1 MSELDFKKQLLINE
15 FKTLSKGKNNDEIL
29 PLILA
34 LSRKAQQSGISFSKD
49 DIYLIIDQVKDGL
62 TPKEQQLLP
71 QLLMLLEQRR
81 YNKPETDRDFLPVL
95 LPACFTFYLKD
106 SITLLFTVCHPDLF
120 CRLHHIDKA
129 CLCFGNSSRL

>member
-15 FKTLSKGKNNDEIL
+15 FKTLSKGKSNDEIL

-71 QLLMLLEQRR
+71 QLWMLLEPR
-81 YNKPETDRDFLPVL
+81 
-95 LPACFTFYLKD
+95 
-106 SITLLFTVCHPDLF
+106 
-120 CRLHHIDKA
+120 
-129 CLCFGNSSRL
+129 

>member
-15 FKTLSKGKNNDEIL
+15 FNALSKGKSNDEIL

-49 DIYLIIDQVKDGL
+49 DIYLIINQVKDGL

-71 QLLMLLEQRR
+71 QLLMLLEQR
-81 YNKPETDRDFLPVL
+81 
-95 LPACFTFYLKD
+95 
-106 SITLLFTVCHPDLF
+106 
-120 CRLHHIDKA
+120 
-129 CLCFGNSSRL
+129 

>member
-15 FKTLSKGKNNDEIL
+15 FKTLSKGKSNDEIL

-34 LSRKAQQSGISFSKD
+34 LSHKAQQSGISFSKD

-71 QLLMLLEQRR
+71 QLLMLLEQR
-81 YNKPETDRDFLPVL
+81 
-95 LPACFTFYLKD
+95 
-106 SITLLFTVCHPDLF
+106 
-120 CRLHHIDKA
+120 
-129 CLCFGNSSRL
+129 

>member
-15 FKTLSKGKNNDEIL
+15 FKTLSKGKSNDEIL

-34 LSRKAQQSGISFSKD
+34 LSRKAQQSGISYSKD

-71 QLLMLLEQRR
+71 QLLMLLEQR
-81 YNKPETDRDFLPVL
+81 
-95 LPACFTFYLKD
+95 
-106 SITLLFTVCHPDLF
+106 
-120 CRLHHIDKA
+120 
-129 CLCFGNSSRL
+129 

>member
-15 FKTLSKGKNNDEIL
+15 FKTLSKGKSNDEIL

-49 DIYLIIDQVKDGL
+49 DIYLIINQVKDGL

-71 QLLMLLEQRR
+71 QLLLLLEQR
-81 YNKPETDRDFLPVL
+81 
-95 LPACFTFYLKD
+95 
-106 SITLLFTVCHPDLF
+106 
-120 CRLHHIDKA
+120 
-129 CLCFGNSSRL
+129 

>member
-1 MSELDFKKQLLINE
+1 MSELDIKKQLLINE

-71 QLLMLLEQRR
+71 QLLMLLEQR
-81 YNKPETDRDFLPVL
+81 
-95 LPACFTFYLKD
+95 
-106 SITLLFTVCHPDLF
+106 
-120 CRLHHIDKA
+120 
-129 CLCFGNSSRL
+129 

>member
-15 FKTLSKGKNNDEIL
+15 FKTLSKGKSNDEIL

-34 LSRKAQQSGISFSKD
+34 LSSKAQQSGISFSKD

-71 QLLMLLEQRR
+71 QLLMLLEQR
-81 YNKPETDRDFLPVL
+81 
-95 LPACFTFYLKD
+95 
-106 SITLLFTVCHPDLF
+106 
-120 CRLHHIDKA
+120 
-129 CLCFGNSSRL
+129 

>member
-15 FKTLSKGKNNDEIL
+15 FKTLSKGKSNDEIL
-29 PLILA
+29 SLILA

-71 QLLMLLEQRR
+71 QLLMLLEQR
-81 YNKPETDRDFLPVL
+81 
-95 LPACFTFYLKD
+95 
-106 SITLLFTVCHPDLF
+106 
-120 CRLHHIDKA
+120 
-129 CLCFGNSSRL
+129 

>member
-15 FKTLSKGKNNDEIL
+15 FKTRAKGKSNDEIL

-49 DIYLIIDQVKDGL
+49 DIYLIINQVKDGL

-71 QLLMLLEQRR
+71 QLLMLLEQR
-81 YNKPETDRDFLPVL
+81 
-95 LPACFTFYLKD
+95 
-106 SITLLFTVCHPDLF
+106 
-120 CRLHHIDKA
+120 
-129 CLCFGNSSRL
+129 

>member
-15 FKTLSKGKNNDEIL
+15 FNTLSKGKSNDEIL

-49 DIYLIIDQVKDGL
+49 DIYLIINQVKDGL

-71 QLLMLLEQRR
+71 QLLMLLEQR
-81 YNKPETDRDFLPVL
+81 
-95 LPACFTFYLKD
+95 
-106 SITLLFTVCHPDLF
+106 
-120 CRLHHIDKA
+120 
-129 CLCFGNSSRL
+129 

>member
-15 FKTLSKGKNNDEIL
+15 FKTLSKGKSNDEIL

-71 QLLMLLEQRR
+71 QLLMILEQR
-81 YNKPETDRDFLPVL
+81 
-95 LPACFTFYLKD
+95 
-106 SITLLFTVCHPDLF
+106 
-120 CRLHHIDKA
+120 
-129 CLCFGNSSRL
+129 

>member
-1 MSELDFKKQLLINE
+1 MSELDFKKLLLINE

-71 QLLMLLEQRR
+71 QLLMLLEQR
-81 YNKPETDRDFLPVL
+81 
-95 LPACFTFYLKD
+95 
-106 SITLLFTVCHPDLF
+106 
-120 CRLHHIDKA
+120 
-129 CLCFGNSSRL
+129 

>member
-34 LSRKAQQSGISFSKD
+34 LSRKAQQSDISFSKD

-71 QLLMLLEQRR
+71 QLLMLLEQR
-81 YNKPETDRDFLPVL
+81 
-95 LPACFTFYLKD
+95 
-106 SITLLFTVCHPDLF
+106 
-120 CRLHHIDKA
+120 
-129 CLCFGNSSRL
+129 

>member
-15 FKTLSKGKNNDEIL
+15 FKTLSKRKSNDEIL

-49 DIYLIIDQVKDGL
+49 DIYLIINQVKDGL

-71 QLLMLLEQRR
+71 QLLMLLEQR
-81 YNKPETDRDFLPVL
+81 
-95 LPACFTFYLKD
+95 
-106 SITLLFTVCHPDLF
+106 
-120 CRLHHIDKA
+120 
-129 CLCFGNSSRL
+129 

>member
-15 FKTLSKGKNNDEIL
+15 FKTLSKGKSNDELL

-71 QLLMLLEQRR
+71 QLLMLLEQR
-81 YNKPETDRDFLPVL
+81 
-95 LPACFTFYLKD
+95 
-106 SITLLFTVCHPDLF
+106 
-120 CRLHHIDKA
+120 
-129 CLCFGNSSRL
+129 

>member
-15 FKTLSKGKNNDEIL
+15 FKTLSKGKNNDAIL

-71 QLLMLLEQRR
+71 QLLMLLEQR
-81 YNKPETDRDFLPVL
+81 
-95 LPACFTFYLKD
+95 
-106 SITLLFTVCHPDLF
+106 
-120 CRLHHIDKA
+120 
-129 CLCFGNSSRL
+129 

>member
-49 DIYLIIDQVKDGL
+49 DIYLIIDQVKDG
-62 TPKEQQLLP
+62 
-71 QLLMLLEQRR
+71 
-81 YNKPETDRDFLPVL
+81 
-95 LPACFTFYLKD
+95 
-106 SITLLFTVCHPDLF
+106 
-120 CRLHHIDKA
+120 
-129 CLCFGNSSRL
+129 

>member
-15 FKTLSKGKNNDEIL
+15 FKALSKGKSNDEIL

-71 QLLMLLEQRR
+71 QLLMLLEQR
-81 YNKPETDRDFLPVL
+81 
-95 LPACFTFYLKD
+95 
-106 SITLLFTVCHPDLF
+106 
-120 CRLHHIDKA
+120 
-129 CLCFGNSSRL
+129 

>member
-34 LSRKAQQSGISFSKD
+34 LIRKAQKSGISFSKD

-71 QLLMLLEQRR
+71 QLLMLLEQR
-81 YNKPETDRDFLPVL
+81 
-95 LPACFTFYLKD
+95 
-106 SITLLFTVCHPDLF
+106 
-120 CRLHHIDKA
+120 
-129 CLCFGNSSRL
+129 

>member
-62 TPKEQQLLP
+62 TLKEQQLLP
-71 QLLMLLEQRR
+71 QLLMLLEQR
-81 YNKPETDRDFLPVL
+81 
-95 LPACFTFYLKD
+95 
-106 SITLLFTVCHPDLF
+106 
-120 CRLHHIDKA
+120 
-129 CLCFGNSSRL
+129 

>member
-62 TPKEQQLLP
+62 TPKEKQLLP
-71 QLLMLLEQRR
+71 QLLMLLEQR
-81 YNKPETDRDFLPVL
+81 
-95 LPACFTFYLKD
+95 
-106 SITLLFTVCHPDLF
+106 
-120 CRLHHIDKA
+120 
-129 CLCFGNSSRL
+129 

>member
-29 PLILA
+29 PLIIA

-71 QLLMLLEQRR
+71 QLLMLLEQR
-81 YNKPETDRDFLPVL
+81 
-95 LPACFTFYLKD
+95 
-106 SITLLFTVCHPDLF
+106 
-120 CRLHHIDKA
+120 
-129 CLCFGNSSRL
+129 

>member
-34 LSRKAQQSGISFSKD
+34 LSRKAQQSGISFSQD

-71 QLLMLLEQRR
+71 QLLMLLEQR
-81 YNKPETDRDFLPVL
+81 
-95 LPACFTFYLKD
+95 
-106 SITLLFTVCHPDLF
+106 
-120 CRLHHIDKA
+120 
-129 CLCFGNSSRL
+129 

>member
-15 FKTLSKGKNNDEIL
+15 FKTLSKGKSNDEIL

-71 QLLMLLEQRR
+71 QLLLLLEQR
-81 YNKPETDRDFLPVL
+81 
-95 LPACFTFYLKD
+95 
-106 SITLLFTVCHPDLF
+106 
-120 CRLHHIDKA
+120 
-129 CLCFGNSSRL
+129 

>member
-15 FKTLSKGKNNDEIL
+15 FKTLSKGKSNDEIL

-49 DIYLIIDQVKDGL
+49 DIYLIINQVKDGL

-71 QLLMLLEQRR
+71 LLLMLLEQR
-81 YNKPETDRDFLPVL
+81 
-95 LPACFTFYLKD
+95 
-106 SITLLFTVCHPDLF
+106 
-120 CRLHHIDKA
+120 
-129 CLCFGNSSRL
+129 

>member
-49 DIYLIIDQVKDGL
+49 DIYLIIDQVKDVL

-71 QLLMLLEQRR
+71 QLLMLLEQR
-81 YNKPETDRDFLPVL
+81 
-95 LPACFTFYLKD
+95 
-106 SITLLFTVCHPDLF
+106 
-120 CRLHHIDKA
+120 
-129 CLCFGNSSRL
+129 

>member
-71 QLLMLLEQRR
+71 QLLMLLKQR
-81 YNKPETDRDFLPVL
+81 
-95 LPACFTFYLKD
+95 
-106 SITLLFTVCHPDLF
+106 
-120 CRLHHIDKA
+120 
-129 CLCFGNSSRL
+129 